1 VTFTLSN
8 TVNSGGYVL
17 LTLSSAFQVPTSSIT
32 SPVVTISP
40 AVSGL
45 TAQLGS
51 SGFIYLF
58 SSSAAFAQST
68 SYTVT
73 ITAVANIKTPVAPGS
88 YSVTVGSSVYGEGT
102 ASYPLVV
109 GGSAVSG
116 VGAFLSSLTVGQASS
131 YTIVFNTSVTGALNG
146 PADTITVTFPAG
158 TFIPVAYM
166 PGSVTV
172 NANPAITVVK
182 LSTTQV
188 QVTMPTVSP
197 VTNVVLVFQTSY
209 GILNTTVAGA
219 YSVYVATSLDL
230 MPVASNSFALAG
242 SSLTNLSVTVT
253 PLTPSSVAQFSV
265 SFLTSSPA
273 AGIKSGDTIKVEFP
287 AGTQFPSG
295 SFCPVCFV
303 INGQQAQS
311 APTRSNN
318 VVTITA
324 PTTLSIAQQF
334 VSLQISTTAN
344 ITNPSSAGSY
354 SLKVYTSLDT
364 TPVSSSQYTLVGSSI
379 GNLAVTATPTS
390 QSAYPELRF
399 TFMTSSSGG
408 LTTGD
413 YIYVQLPTA
422 MTVPSTIPAA
432 SVTVNG
438 VQASSVSRDGSE
450 KLSIRTPVSVGNGQ
464 QVTVVIAA
472 TSGIRNPSTVG
483 TSISFDVSTSQDVGT
498 RTASYT
504 TTISQI
510 TQPQVTLTTN
520 GVGKPSGYTVAFQT
534 GAGGLLPAGTGRI
547 YIVFPSGTSV
557 PASIAPQNVRV
568 NGGAASGVLTS
579 PGNRRVEITTAAAVA
594 ASSQVTVVLDVAANV
609 VNPSSASTSYTLT
622 AYTSAEQTLVNSAPY
637 AVVNLP
643 TSTAVTYPANPDG
656 PNGYYRTRPLV
667 TITASSPSGLP
678 VSIYYRVNAGS
689 DTLYASPVQI
699 PDGAV
704 TLTYYARDSQSNQEQ
719 PRQLVF
725 KVDATAPVV
734 TILSPQEGTV
744 TSMGVVSITGRTE
757 AGSLVTI
764 NGSSVPV
771 QTNGDFG
778 GSVTLT
784 EGANAIQIIATDVAG
799 NIGQARVNVTLDTKQ
814 PVLTVTSPKI
824 YATVMTQQVAVT
836 GKTEVGATVTV
847 AGAQVSVAADG
858 SFSIMYMFPKEGLNV
873 VDITATDAAGN
884 VARTGI
890 PVTYV
895 ARTLI
900 RLQVGNK
907 TAMINDT
914 SKTLQAAPINVKG
927 TVMVPIRF
935 IGEAFGATVEWEPI
949 FKIVRLQLGSTT
961 IYLQIGSNYASVNGK
976 KIVLQ
981 GLPSIIKGTTMV
993 PIRFISEAF
1002 NAEVVWNAPTQ
1013 GIDITYPKP

>member
-1 VTFTLSN
+1 
-8 TVNSGGYVL
+8 
-17 LTLSSAFQVPTSSIT
+17 
-32 SPVVTISP
+32 
-40 AVSGL
+40 
-45 TAQLGS
+45 
-51 SGFIYLF
+51 
-58 SSSAAFAQST
+58 
-68 SYTVT
+68 
-73 ITAVANIKTPVAPGS
+73 
-88 YSVTVGSSVYGEGT
+88 
-102 ASYPLVV
+102 
-109 GGSAVSG
+109 
-116 VGAFLSSLTVGQASS
+116 
-131 YTIVFNTSVTGALNG
+131 
-146 PADTITVTFPAG
+146 
-158 TFIPVAYM
+158 
-166 PGSVTV
+166 
-172 NANPAITVVK
+172 
-182 LSTTQV
+182 
-188 QVTMPTVSP
+188 
-197 VTNVVLVFQTSY
+197 
-209 GILNTTVAGA
+209 
-219 YSVYVATSLDL
+219 
-230 MPVASNSFALAG
+230 
-242 SSLTNLSVTVT
+242 
-253 PLTPSSVAQFSV
+253 
-265 SFLTSSPA
+265 
-273 AGIKSGDTIKVEFP
+273 
-287 AGTQFPSG
+287 
-295 SFCPVCFV
+295 
-303 INGQQAQS
+303 
-311 APTRSNN
+311 
-318 VVTITA
+318 
-324 PTTLSIAQQF
+324 
-334 VSLQISTTAN
+334 
-344 ITNPSSAGSY
+344 
-354 SLKVYTSLDT
+354 
-364 TPVSSSQYTLVGSSI
+364 
-379 GNLAVTATPTS
+379 
-390 QSAYPELRF
+390 
-399 TFMTSSSGG
+399 
-408 LTTGD
+408 
-413 YIYVQLPTA
+413 
-422 MTVPSTIPAA
+422 
-432 SVTVNG
+432 
-438 VQASSVSRDGSE
+438 
-450 KLSIRTPVSVGNGQ
+450 
-464 QVTVVIAA
+464 
-472 TSGIRNPSTVG
+472 
-483 TSISFDVSTSQDVGT
+483 
-498 RTASYT
+498 
-504 TTISQI
+504 
-510 TQPQVTLTTN
+510 
-520 GVGKPSGYTVAFQT
+520 
-534 GAGGLLPAGTGRI
+534 
-547 YIVFPSGTSV
+547 
-557 PASIAPQNVRV
+557 
-568 NGGAASGVLTS
+568 
-579 PGNRRVEITTAAAVA
+579 
-594 ASSQVTVVLDVAANV
+594 VAANV

-622 AYTSAEQTLVNSAPY
+622 AYTSAEQTLVNSVPY

-744 TSMGVVSITGRTE
+744 TSMGVVSITGRSE